1 MKLVEVV
8 GNTPMIELATGVTRP
23 GIRLFAKLEGNNPA
37 GSVKDRPARSMILRA
52 EERGTLRPGMRL
64 IEPTSGNTGIAL
76 AMIAAARGYPIE
88 LVMPENATAERVD
101 VMRAFGAEVILT
113 PAAKSIEGA
122 IDLAREKVAGGGYL
136 MLDQFSNPDNWRAHY
151 ETTGPEIWK
160 DTAQAVT
167 HFISAMGTTGTI
179 MGVSRFLKEQRA
191 DVTIVGCQPTEG
203 SSIPGIRR
211 WQAAYLPKIYEADRV
226 DRIVDVAQSDAEITT
241 RSLARS
247 EGLFCG
253 TSSGGAVWAARTIC
267 RELDAAGK
275 DATLVCIICDR
286 GDRYLSSPLF
296 RSTPESAARAPGSA
310 DG

>member
-1 MKLVEVV
+1 MKLVDAV
-8 GNTPMIELATGVTRP
+8 GNTPMIELGTGVPRP

-76 AMIAAARGYPIE
+76 AMIAAARGYAIE

-113 PAAKSIEGA
+113 PAAKGMEGA
-122 IDLAREKVAGGGYL
+122 IDVAHERLARGGGPDGSATYL
-136 MLDQFSNPDNWRAHY
+136 MLDQFANPDNWRAHY
-151 ETTGPEIWK
+151 ETTAPEIWK
-160 DTAQAVT
+160 DTAGEIT
-167 HFISAMGTTGTI
+167 HFVSAMGTTGTI
-179 MGVSRFLKEQRA
+179 MGVSRFLKEQRSDIA
-191 DVTIVGCQPTEG
+191 IVGCQPTEG

-211 WQAAYLPKIYEADRV
+211 WPKAYLPKIYEADRV
-226 DRIVDVAQSDAEITT
+226 DRLIDIAQLDAERTA

-253 TSSGGAVWAARTIC
+253 ASAGGAVWAARTLC
-267 RELDAAGK
+267 SELAAAGK
-275 DATLVCIICDR
+275 DGTLVCIICDR

-296 RSTPESAARAPGSA
+296 HREAG
-310 DG
+310 GG